1 MRISDWSSDVCSS
14 DLPAPLTSLPRCW
27 PNWTVPRE
35 AVARR
40 RLRGLLRDHAR
51 LPAVRHLRPRGR
63 AVHSVAVM
71 SLLHLSL
78 RRVGNHTHAVP
89 QPPTNAESLAA
100 YRAQVPPPA
109 CTHHP

>member
-1 MRISDWSSDVCSS
+1 M
-14 DLPAPLTSLPRCW
+14 PRCW

-78 RRVGNHTHAVP
+78 RRVGNHTHARSEEHTSELQSLMRISSAVFCLKKKNNTP
-89 QPPTNAESLAA
+89 LQYPT
-100 YRAQVPPPA
+100 
-109 CTHHP
+109 TK